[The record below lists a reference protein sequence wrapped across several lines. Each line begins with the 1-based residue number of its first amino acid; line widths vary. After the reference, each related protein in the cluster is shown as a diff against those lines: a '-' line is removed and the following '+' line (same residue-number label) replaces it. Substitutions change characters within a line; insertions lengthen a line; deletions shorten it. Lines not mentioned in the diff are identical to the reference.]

1 METSFL
7 TVNRVDQLSFNEN
20 SNQDSVATDQYQD
33 MENDVKG
40 IYYIFMPPPFEE
52 CGRALSVAH
61 VRACVRPCV
70 RPSL

>member
-40 IYYIFMPPPFEE
+40 MSWFLV
-52 CGRALSVAH
+52 LSK
-61 VRACVRPCV
+61 
-70 RPSL
+70 S